1 MVAVA
6 VEAELAVADTRLLC
20 MDDCCC
26 VVTVVPGT
34 VAAGFCNKLEG
45 TSDGV
50 VTDVGC
56 WWLPFV
62 TFVEGDSPPVVD
74 MEADVET

>member
-6 VEAELAVADTRLLC
+6 VEVELAVAETRLLC

-26 VVTVVPGT
+26 VATVVPGT
-34 VAAGFCNKLEG
+34 VATGCCNKLEG

-50 VTDVGC
+50 VTDAVAEVG
-56 WWLPFV
+56 
-62 TFVEGDSPPVVD
+62 
-74 MEADVET
+74 